1 MKVTELTTARLVSSE
16 SLADAALLD
25 AISHQQQIALQFS
38 DMDVTEKQRIVQL
51 LGNLDAAVAM
61 PTPNTVQALVSE
73 AGMPVLQQQLRRQF
87 ADTALG
93 DETASIQQQHEVH
106 WRAGRF
112 DFNITKTPLIYG
124 ILNVSPDSFYDG
136 GRYHDMDSVLK
147 RAGEFAAAGV
157 PVVEIGG
164 QTTRPNFTE
173 ITPSEEID
181 RVIPYIRAIKS
192 AYPKLGIA
200 VDTYK
205 LPVMRAVLD
214 EGVDII
220 NDVNAFTDD
229 PGKLPLLASSSV
241 GLLTMHESRAREY
254 ANLTAAMRDFF
265 KTNLA
270 ALANAGID
278 EQRIA
283 LDEGIGYAK
292 VADGYQDFTMMRN
305 INQFLPFKRPIMV
318 AISRKGFGHK
328 LFGLAKE
335 DRLSVTLI
343 AEAYMYLH
351 GGRILRV
358 HDIEETKQLVTLLNT
373 IESSYWFPDRTELQ
387 Q

>member
-1 MKVTELTTARLVSSE
+1 MKVTEINADDLSQTNG
-16 SLADAALLD
+16 LAEAALLD
-25 AISHQQQIALQFS
+25 AIKHQRQLALMFEL
-38 DMDVTEKQRIVQL
+38 DNADDRTRLVNLM
-51 LGNLDAAVAM
+51 GNLDAVV
-61 PTPNTVQALVSE
+61 TVTGSTVQTLVNEAAL
-73 AGMPVLQQQLRRQF
+73 PVLEQQLSRQF
-87 ADTALG
+87 DNNVLAKGVGT
-93 DETASIQQQHEVH
+93 IRHQHEIH
-106 WRAGRF
+106 WQAGRF
-112 DFNITKTPLIYG
+112 DFNVTAKPLIYG

-147 RAGEFAAAGV
+147 RAGEFAQAGV

-164 QTTRPNFTE
+164 QTTRPHFTE
-173 ITPSEEID
+173 ITPENEIQ
-181 RVIPYIRAIKS
+181 RVMPYIKAIK
-192 AYPKLGIA
+192 AQYPDLGIA

-205 LPVMRAVLD
+205 LPVMKAVLD

-220 NDVNAFTDD
+220 NDVNAFTDNPD
-229 PGKLPLLASSSV
+229 KLPLLASSNV

-254 ANLTAAMRDFF
+254 DNLTTAMTDFF
-265 KTNLA
+265 KTNLD
-270 ALANAGID
+270 ALKHAGIN

-305 INQFLPFKRPIMV
+305 INQFLPFERPIMI

-328 LFGLAKE
+328 LFGFAKE

-358 HDIEETKQLVTLLNT
+358 HDIEETKQLVTLLDT
-373 IESSYWFPDRTELQ
+373 IEGSYWFPDRTEMHQ
-387 Q
+387 

>member
-1 MKVTELTTARLVSSE
+1 MKVTEINADDLSQTNG
-16 SLADAALLD
+16 LAEAALLD
-25 AISHQQQIALQFS
+25 AIKHQRQLALMFEL
-38 DMDVTEKQRIVQL
+38 DNADDRTRLVNLM
-51 LGNLDAAVAM
+51 GNLDAVVTVAG
-61 PTPNTVQALVSE
+61 NTVQTLVNEAAL
-73 AGMPVLQQQLRRQF
+73 PVLEQQLSRQF
-87 ADTALG
+87 DHNVLAKGVA
-93 DETASIQQQHEVH
+93 AIRQQHEIH
-106 WRAGRF
+106 WQAGRF
-112 DFNITKTPLIYG
+112 DFNVTAKPLIYG

-147 RAGEFAAAGV
+147 RAGEFAQAGV

-164 QTTRPNFTE
+164 QTTRPHFTE
-173 ITPSEEID
+173 ITPETEIQ
-181 RVIPYIRAIKS
+181 RVMPYIKAIK
-192 AYPKLGIA
+192 AQYPDLGIA

-205 LPVMRAVLD
+205 LPVMKAVLD

-220 NDVNAFTDD
+220 NDVNAFTDN
-229 PGKLPLLASSSV
+229 PEKLPLLASSNV

-254 ANLTAAMRDFF
+254 DNLTTAMTDFF
-265 KTNLA
+265 KTNLD
-270 ALANAGID
+270 ALKHAGID

-305 INQFLPFKRPIMV
+305 INQFLPFERPIMI

-358 HDIEETKQLVTLLNT
+358 HDIEETKQLVTLLDT
-373 IESSYWFPDRTELQ
+373 IEGSYWFPDRTEMHQ
-387 Q
+387 

>member
-1 MKVTELTTARLVSSE
+1 MKVTEINADDLSQTNG
-16 SLADAALLD
+16 LAEAALLD
-25 AISHQQQIALQFS
+25 AIKHQRQLALMFEL
-38 DMDVTEKQRIVQL
+38 DNADDRTRLVNLM
-51 LGNLDAAVAM
+51 GNLDAVV
-61 PTPNTVQALVSE
+61 TVTGSTVQTLVNEAAL
-73 AGMPVLQQQLRRQF
+73 PVLEQQLSRQF
-87 ADTALG
+87 DNNVLAKGVGT
-93 DETASIQQQHEVH
+93 IRQQHEIH
-106 WRAGRF
+106 WQAGRF
-112 DFNITKTPLIYG
+112 DFNVTAKPLIYG

-147 RAGEFAAAGV
+147 RAGEFAQAGV

-164 QTTRPNFTE
+164 QTTRPHFTE
-173 ITPSEEID
+173 ITPENEIQ
-181 RVIPYIRAIKS
+181 RVMSYIKAIK
-192 AYPKLGIA
+192 AQYPDLGIA

-205 LPVMRAVLD
+205 LPVMKAVLD

-220 NDVNAFTDD
+220 NDVNAFTDNPD
-229 PGKLPLLASSSV
+229 KLPLLASSNV

-254 ANLTAAMRDFF
+254 DNLTTAMTDFF
-265 KTNLA
+265 KTNLN
-270 ALANAGID
+270 ALKHAGID

-305 INQFLPFKRPIMV
+305 INQFLPFERPIMI

-358 HDIEETKQLVTLLNT
+358 HDIEETKQLVTLLDT
-373 IESSYWFPDRTELQ
+373 IEGSYWFPDRTEMHQ
-387 Q
+387 

>member
-1 MKVTELTTARLVSSE
+1 MKVTEINADDLSQTNG
-16 SLADAALLD
+16 LAEAALLD
-25 AISHQQQIALQFS
+25 AIKHQRQLALMFEP
-38 DMDVTEKQRIVQL
+38 DNAADRTRLVNLMGD
-51 LGNLDAAVAM
+51 LDAVV
-61 PTPNTVQALVSE
+61 TVTGNTVQTLVNEAAL
-73 AGMPVLQQQLRRQF
+73 PVLEQQLSRQF
-87 ADTALG
+87 DNNVLAKGVGT
-93 DETASIQQQHEVH
+93 IRQQREIH
-106 WRAGRF
+106 WQAGRF
-112 DFNITKTPLIYG
+112 DFNVTAKPLIYG

-147 RAGEFAAAGV
+147 RAGEFAQAGV

-164 QTTRPNFTE
+164 QTTRPHFTE
-173 ITPSEEID
+173 ITPETEIQ
-181 RVIPYIRAIKS
+181 RVMPYIKAIKS
-192 AYPKLGIA
+192 QYPDLGIA

-205 LPVMRAVLD
+205 LPVMKAVLD

-220 NDVNAFTDD
+220 NDVNAFTDNPD
-229 PGKLPLLASSSV
+229 KLPLLALSNV

-254 ANLTAAMRDFF
+254 DNLTTAMTDFF
-265 KTNLA
+265 KTNLN
-270 ALANAGID
+270 ALKHAGID

-305 INQFLPFKRPIMV
+305 INQFLPFERPIMI

-358 HDIEETKQLVTLLNT
+358 HDIEETKQLVTLLDT
-373 IESSYWFPDRTELQ
+373 IEGSYWFPDRTEMHQ
-387 Q
+387 

>member
-1 MKVTELTTARLVSSE
+1 MKVTEINADDLSQTNG
-16 SLADAALLD
+16 LAEAALLD
-25 AISHQQQIALQFS
+25 AIKHQRQLALMFEF
-38 DMDVTEKQRIVQL
+38 DNADNRTRLVNLM
-51 LGNLDAAVAM
+51 GNLDAVVIVAG
-61 PTPNTVQALVSE
+61 NNVQTLISE
-73 AGMPVLQQQLRRQF
+73 AALPVLEQQLSRQF
-87 ADTALG
+87 DNNVLAKGVGT
-93 DETASIQQQHEVH
+93 IRQQHEIH

-112 DFNITKTPLIYG
+112 DFNVTAKPLIYV

-147 RAGEFAAAGV
+147 RAGEFAQAGV

-164 QTTRPNFTE
+164 QTTRPHFTE
-173 ITPSEEID
+173 ITAETEIQ
-181 RVIPYIRAIKS
+181 RVMPYIKAIK
-192 AYPKLGIA
+192 AQYPDLGIA

-205 LPVMRAVLD
+205 LPVMKAVLD

-220 NDVNAFTDD
+220 NDVNAFTDNSD
-229 PGKLPLLASSSV
+229 KLPLLASSNV

-254 ANLTAAMRDFF
+254 DNLTTAMTDFF
-265 KTNLA
+265 KTNLN
-270 ALANAGID
+270 ALKHAGID

-305 INQFLPFKRPIMV
+305 INQFLPFERPIMI

-358 HDIEETKQLVTLLNT
+358 HDIEETKQLVTLLDT
-373 IESSYWFPDRTELQ
+373 IEGSYWFPDRTEMHQ
-387 Q
+387 

>member
-1 MKVTELTTARLVSSE
+1 MKVTEINADDLSQTNG
-16 SLADAALLD
+16 LAEAALLD
-25 AISHQQQIALQFS
+25 AIKHQRQLALMFEL
-38 DMDVTEKQRIVQL
+38 DNADDRTRLVNLM
-51 LGNLDAAVAM
+51 GNLDAVV
-61 PTPNTVQALVSE
+61 TVTGNTVQTLVNEAAL
-73 AGMPVLQQQLRRQF
+73 PVLEQQLSRQFDHNVLAKGVAAIRRQ
-87 ADTALG
+87 
-93 DETASIQQQHEVH
+93 HEIH
-106 WRAGRF
+106 WQAGRF
-112 DFNITKTPLIYG
+112 DFNVTAKPLIYG

-147 RAGEFAAAGV
+147 RAGEFAQAGV

-164 QTTRPNFTE
+164 QTTRPHFTE
-173 ITPSEEID
+173 ITPETEIQ
-181 RVIPYIRAIKS
+181 RVMPYIKAIK
-192 AYPKLGIA
+192 AQYPDLGIA

-205 LPVMRAVLD
+205 LPVMKAVLD

-220 NDVNAFTDD
+220 NDVNAFTDNSD
-229 PGKLPLLASSSV
+229 KLPLLASSNV

-254 ANLTAAMRDFF
+254 DNLTTAMTDFF
-265 KTNLA
+265 KTNLD
-270 ALANAGID
+270 ALKHAGID

-305 INQFLPFKRPIMV
+305 INQFLPFERPIMI

-358 HDIEETKQLVTLLNT
+358 HDIEETKQLVTLLDT
-373 IESSYWFPDRTELQ
+373 IEGSYWFPDRTEMHQ
-387 Q
+387 

>member
-1 MKVTELTTARLVSSE
+1 MKVTEITADDLSQTNG
-16 SLADAALLD
+16 LAEAALLD
-25 AISHQQQIALQFS
+25 AIKHQRQLALMFEL
-38 DMDVTEKQRIVQL
+38 DNADDRTRLVNLM
-51 LGNLDAAVAM
+51 GNLDAVVTVAG
-61 PTPNTVQALVSE
+61 NTVRTLVNEAAL
-73 AGMPVLQQQLRRQF
+73 PVLKQQLSRQF
-87 ADTALG
+87 DNNVLAKGVGT
-93 DETASIQQQHEVH
+93 IRQQREIH
-106 WRAGRF
+106 WQAGRF
-112 DFNITKTPLIYG
+112 DFNVTAKPLIYG

-147 RAGEFAAAGV
+147 RAGEFAQAGV

-164 QTTRPNFTE
+164 QTTRPHFTE
-173 ITPSEEID
+173 ITPETEIQ
-181 RVIPYIRAIKS
+181 RVMPYIKAIKS
-192 AYPKLGIA
+192 QYPDLGIA

-205 LPVMRAVLD
+205 LPVMKAVLD

-220 NDVNAFTDD
+220 NDVNAFTDNPD
-229 PGKLPLLASSSV
+229 KLPLLALSNV

-254 ANLTAAMRDFF
+254 DNLTTAMTDFF
-265 KTNLA
+265 KTNLN
-270 ALANAGID
+270 ALKHAGID

-305 INQFLPFKRPIMV
+305 INQFLPFERPIMI

-358 HDIEETKQLVTLLNT
+358 HDIEETKQLVTLLDT
-373 IESSYWFPDRTELQ
+373 IEGSYWFPDRTEMHQ
-387 Q
+387 

>member
-1 MKVTELTTARLVSSE
+1 MKVTEINADDLSQTNG
-16 SLADAALLD
+16 LAEAALLD
-25 AISHQQQIALQFS
+25 AIKHQRQLALMFEF
-38 DMDVTEKQRIVQL
+38 DNTDNRTRLVNLM
-51 LGNLDAAVAM
+51 GNLDAVVTVAG
-61 PTPNTVQALVSE
+61 NNVQTLISE
-73 AGMPVLQQQLRRQF
+73 AALPVLEQQLSRQF
-87 ADTALG
+87 DNNVLAKGVGT
-93 DETASIQQQHEVH
+93 IRQQHEIH
-106 WRAGRF
+106 WQAGRF
-112 DFNITKTPLIYG
+112 DFNVTAKPLIYG

-147 RAGEFAAAGV
+147 RAGEFAQAGV

-164 QTTRPNFTE
+164 QTTRPHFTE
-173 ITPSEEID
+173 ITPETEIQ
-181 RVIPYIRAIKS
+181 RVMPYIKAIK
-192 AYPKLGIA
+192 AQYPDLGIA

-205 LPVMRAVLD
+205 LPVMKAVLD

-220 NDVNAFTDD
+220 NDVNAFTDNSD
-229 PGKLPLLASSSV
+229 KLPLLASSNV

-254 ANLTAAMRDFF
+254 DNLTTAMTDFF
-265 KTNLA
+265 KTNLD
-270 ALANAGID
+270 ALKHAGIN

-305 INQFLPFKRPIMV
+305 INQFLPFERPIMI

-358 HDIEETKQLVTLLNT
+358 HDIEETKQLVTLLDT
-373 IESSYWFPDRTELQ
+373 IEDSYWFPDRTEMHQ
-387 Q
+387 

>member
-1 MKVTELTTARLVSSE
+1 MKVTEINANDLSQTNG
-16 SLADAALLD
+16 LAEAALLD
-25 AISHQQQIALQFS
+25 AIKHQRQLALMFEF
-38 DMDVTEKQRIVQL
+38 DNADNRTRLVNLM
-51 LGNLDAAVAM
+51 GNLDAVVTVAG
-61 PTPNTVQALVSE
+61 NNVQTLISE
-73 AGMPVLQQQLRRQF
+73 AALPVLEQQLSRQF
-87 ADTALG
+87 DNNVLAKGVGT
-93 DETASIQQQHEVH
+93 IRQQHEIH
-106 WRAGRF
+106 WQAGRF
-112 DFNITKTPLIYG
+112 DFNVTAKPLIYG

-147 RAGEFAAAGV
+147 RAGEFAQAGV

-164 QTTRPNFTE
+164 QTTRPHFTE
-173 ITPSEEID
+173 ITPETEIQ
-181 RVIPYIRAIKS
+181 RVMPYIKAIK
-192 AYPKLGIA
+192 AQYPDLGIA

-205 LPVMRAVLD
+205 LPVMKAVLD

-220 NDVNAFTDD
+220 NDVNAFTDNSD
-229 PGKLPLLASSSV
+229 KLPLLASSNV

-254 ANLTAAMRDFF
+254 DNLTTAMTDFF
-265 KTNLA
+265 KTNLD
-270 ALANAGID
+270 ALKHAGIN

-305 INQFLPFKRPIMV
+305 INQFLPFERPIMI

-358 HDIEETKQLVTLLNT
+358 HDIEETKQLVTLLDT
-373 IESSYWFPDRTELQ
+373 IEGSYWFPDRTEMHQ
-387 Q
+387 

>member
-1 MKVTELTTARLVSSE
+1 MKVTEINADDLSQTNG
-16 SLADAALLD
+16 LAEAALLD
-25 AISHQQQIALQFS
+25 AIKHQRQLALMFEF
-38 DMDVTEKQRIVQL
+38 DNADNRTRLVNLM
-51 LGNLDAAVAM
+51 GNLDAVVTVAG
-61 PTPNTVQALVSE
+61 NNVQTLISE
-73 AGMPVLQQQLRRQF
+73 AALPVLEQQLSRQF
-87 ADTALG
+87 DNNVLAKGVGT
-93 DETASIQQQHEVH
+93 IRQQHEIH
-106 WRAGRF
+106 WQAGRF
-112 DFNITKTPLIYG
+112 DFNVTAKPLLYG

-147 RAGEFAAAGV
+147 RAGEFAQAGV

-164 QTTRPNFTE
+164 QTTRPHFTE
-173 ITPSEEID
+173 ITPETEIQ
-181 RVIPYIRAIKS
+181 RVMPYIKAIK
-192 AYPKLGIA
+192 AQYPDLGIA

-205 LPVMRAVLD
+205 LPVMKAVLD

-220 NDVNAFTDD
+220 NDVNAFTDNSD
-229 PGKLPLLASSSV
+229 KLPLLASSNV

-254 ANLTAAMRDFF
+254 DNLTTAMTDFF
-265 KTNLA
+265 KTNLD
-270 ALANAGID
+270 ALKHAGIN

-305 INQFLPFKRPIMV
+305 INQFLPFERPIMI

-358 HDIEETKQLVTLLNT
+358 HDIEETKQLVTLLDT
-373 IESSYWFPDRTELQ
+373 IEGSYWFPDRTEMHQ
-387 Q
+387 

>member
-1 MKVTELTTARLVSSE
+1 MKVTEINADDLSQTNG
-16 SLADAALLD
+16 LAEAALLD
-25 AISHQQQIALQFS
+25 AIKHQRQLALMFEL
-38 DMDVTEKQRIVQL
+38 DNADDRTRLVNLM
-51 LGNLDAAVAM
+51 GNLDAVITVAG
-61 PTPNTVQALVSE
+61 NTVQTLVNEAAL
-73 AGMPVLQQQLRRQF
+73 PVLEQQLSRQF
-87 ADTALG
+87 DNNVLAKGVGT
-93 DETASIQQQHEVH
+93 IRQQHEIH
-106 WRAGRF
+106 WQAGRF
-112 DFNITKTPLIYG
+112 DFNVTAKPLIYG

-147 RAGEFAAAGV
+147 RAGEFAQAGV

-164 QTTRPNFTE
+164 QTTRPHFTE
-173 ITPSEEID
+173 ITPETEIQ
-181 RVIPYIRAIKS
+181 RVMPYIKAIKTQ
-192 AYPKLGIA
+192 YPDLGIA

-205 LPVMRAVLD
+205 LPVMRAVLA

-220 NDVNAFTDD
+220 NDVNAFTDNPD
-229 PGKLPLLASSSV
+229 KLSLLASSNV

-254 ANLTAAMRDFF
+254 DNLTTAMTDFF
-265 KTNLA
+265 KTNLN
-270 ALANAGID
+270 ALKHAGID

-305 INQFLPFKRPIMV
+305 INQFLPFERPIMI

-358 HDIEETKQLVTLLNT
+358 HDIEETKQLVTLLDT
-373 IESSYWFPDRTELQ
+373 IEGSYWFPDRTEMHQ
-387 Q
+387 